1 MGMVTLTE
9 QERDELVAHILQS
22 RKYRSLNIPAAT
34 VEDLLAQEAGK
45 QSSTRTLVK
54 VVRQKLHNIA
64 ASYLGDPDYGVAAR
78 CLEKAFASGK
88 EEDVR
93 LACAR
98 LLGMHAS
105 TSERLPVLQEFYDAV
120 FEAIGQPATI
130 LDLACGLNPLA
141 FPWMNLPRSVEYWA
155 YDLHQPRVELL
166 NHYFELQ
173 GLLPLARHQDIL
185 VEPPQ
190 QEADVAFFFKEAHR
204 FEQRQHGCNRAFW
217 QAVNARV
224 LVVTLP
230 AVSLTGKHQLT
241 DKHRNLVYTTI
252 GDLPWHVNEFRVGT
266 ELIFCIDKGYGA

>member
-1 MGMVTLTE
+1 MVTLTE
-9 QERDELVAHILQS
+9 QQRDELVGSILQS

-34 VEDLLAQEAGK
+34 VEDLLALEAEK
-45 QSSTRTLVK
+45 QTSTRALVK

-64 ASYLGDPDYGVAAR
+64 APYLGDPDYGKAAG
-78 CLEKAFASGK
+78 CLEKAFASGR

-93 LACAR
+93 LACSR

-120 FEAIGQPATI
+120 FGAIGQPETI

-141 FPWMNLPRSVEYWA
+141 FPWMNLPTTVQYWA
-155 YDLHQPRVELL
+155 YDLHQPRVEML
-166 NHYFELQ
+166 NRYFALQ
-173 GLLPLARHQDIL
+173 GLQPLARHQDIL

-204 FEQRQHGCNRAFW
+204 FEQRQRGCNCAFW
-217 QAVNARV
+217 QAIHARV

-230 AVSLTGKHQLT
+230 AVSLTGKHQLA

-252 GDLPWHVNEFRVGT
+252 GDLPWHVSELRVGT

>member
-1 MGMVTLTE
+1 MVTLTE
-9 QERDELVAHILQS
+9 QQQKELVDHILQS

-34 VEDLLAQEAGK
+34 VEDLLVLEAEK
-45 QSSTRTLVK
+45 QTSTRALVK

-64 ASYLGDPDYGVAAR
+64 APYLGDPDYGKAAS

-88 EEDVR
+88 EENVR
-93 LACAR
+93 LACSR

-105 TSERLPVLQEFYDAV
+105 TSERLPVLKEFYDAV
-120 FEAIGQPATI
+120 FSAIGQPETI

-141 FPWMNLPRSVEYWA
+141 FLWMNLPRSVQYWA

-166 NHYFELQ
+166 NRYFVLQ
-173 GLLPLARHQDIL
+173 GLQPLARHQDIL
-185 VEPPQ
+185 VLPPQ

-204 FEQRQHGCNRAFW
+204 FEQRQRGCNRAFW
-217 QAVNARV
+217 QAVKARV

-230 AVSLTGKHQLT
+230 AVNLTGKHQLA

-252 GDLPWHVNEFRVGT
+252 GDLPWHVSELCVGT
-266 ELIFCIDKGYGA
+266 EMIFCIDKGYGA